1 MEMSPQAPEF
11 IALGYCSNDHLC
23 RVPSIPIDHKV
34 EIIEHQIQGGGPA
47 ADAAV
52 AAARLGLRTMF
63 LTSVGADAEG
73 KRILAD
79 LETEGID
86 VSGIPVRPDC
96 GSPFANC
103 WVDAEGKRSVAWTH
117 NGLRFLTAAELPY
130 DRIARAKIL
139 HLDGHHP
146 EAALAAAKHAK
157 KHGVLVNFDAGTIR
171 PGVEEL
177 VELADLLIC
186 SEYFARTFTGE
197 QDLEKA
203 LRKLEKYR
211 PRVLGVT
218 MGCRGSMFLE
228 HGEILEVPIFD
239 LPVVDTTGAGD
250 SFHAGFAVRYLT
262 DRNIARCA
270 RFASAVSGIK
280 CGKLGARA
288 GLPTLAAVE
297 AFLASH
303 PE

>member
-1 MEMSPQAPEF
+1 MEIQQNVPEF
-11 IALGYCSNDHLC
+11 VALGYCSNDHLC

-52 AAARLGLRTMF
+52 AAARLGLATMF
-63 LTSVGADAEG
+63 LTSVGDDAEG
-73 KRILAD
+73 RKILAD
-79 LETEGID
+79 LEAEKID
-86 VSGIPVRPDC
+86 ISGIPVRSGC

-103 WVDAEGKRSVAWTH
+103 WVDAEGRRSVAWTH
-117 NGLRFLTAAELPY
+117 NKLKFLTAAELPL
-130 DRIARAKIL
+130 DRIAGAKVL

-146 EAALAAAKHAK
+146 DAALAAAKHAK

-171 PGVEEL
+171 PGVETL

-186 SEYFARTFTGE
+186 SEHFARTFTGE

-211 PRVLGVT
+211 PQVLGVT
-218 MGCRGSMFLE
+218 MGCQGSMFLE
-228 HGEILEVPIFD
+228 NGNIRRFPIFE

-250 SFHAGFAVRYLT
+250 SFHAGFAVKYLS

-270 RFASAVSGIK
+270 RFASAVSGLK

-288 GLPTLAAVE
+288 GLPTLREVE
-297 AFLASH
+297 TFLAAH